1 MKITMTRDEL
11 LKVLEMEDITTDI
24 CKALNKPVPQSSL
37 KDSMQMIYDLYDSL
51 KASNRSNNAVKFHIN
66 FKSRE
71 NFLWIEINPD
81 FIIDYMDLYYS
92 YIKEL
97 ITPGIAIIKAT
108 KKLIEKNKLLCS
120 KYNNF

>member
-11 LKVLEMEDITTDI
+11 LKVLEMEDVATDI

-51 KASNRSNNAVKFHIN
+51 KASNRANNAVKFHIN
-66 FKSRE
+66 FASRE
-71 NFLWIEINPD
+71 NFLWIEINPN
-81 FIIDYMDLYYS
+81 FIMDYLDLYYG

-97 ITPGIAIIKAT
+97 ITPAIAIIKAT
-108 KKLIEKNKLLCS
+108 KKLIEKDRKLS
-120 KYNNF
+120 EKYNNF